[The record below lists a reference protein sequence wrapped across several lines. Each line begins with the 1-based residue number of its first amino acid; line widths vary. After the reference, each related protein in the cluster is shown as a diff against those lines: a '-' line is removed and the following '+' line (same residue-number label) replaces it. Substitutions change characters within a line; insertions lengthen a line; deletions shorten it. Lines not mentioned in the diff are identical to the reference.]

1 MDWRLFSSTF
11 LMIFLAELGDKTQL
25 AVMSQSATSASRWTV
40 FWAGAMALTASTA
53 IGVLC
58 GSVLRRWVPDDR
70 YIKVSAGILFLVF
83 GCLML
88 REGFKPRVAPVAE
101 TAPLAPVQV
110 GALGRFVLAQAA
122 RFEQAAFED
131 YRKLA
136 ASAENPAVRALFLEL
151 AAEEES
157 HFATIG
163 QMRAEQ
169 AEKEGPAGVDAAA
182 VSVADALTHDVA
194 SAADRPV
201 LEHAI
206 EHELATAGFY
216 REMARTA
223 LVPGL
228 KTAFGRLAAAEE
240 RHAERM
246 RQLLSG
252 KA

>member
-1 MDWRLFSSTF
+1 VDWRLFASTF
-11 LMIFLAELGDKTQL
+11 VMIFMAELGDKTQL
-25 AVMSQSATSASRWTV
+25 AVMSQSASSASRWTV
-40 FWAGAMALTASTA
+40 FGAGALALTASTA

-58 GSVLRRWVPDDR
+58 GSALRRWVPDDR
-70 YIKVSAGILFLVF
+70 YIKVSAGVVFLVF
-83 GCLML
+83 GVLML
-88 REGFKPRVAPVAE
+88 REGFKPRAAPAAE
-101 TAPLAPVQV
+101 AAPPAPVQV

-136 ASAENPAVRALFLEL
+136 AVAGNPAVRALFLEL

-157 HFATIG
+157 HFAMIG
-163 QMRAEQ
+163 QMRAAQ
-169 AEKEGPAGVDAAA
+169 AEEERPSGVDAVA

-206 EHELATAGFY
+206 EHERATAGFY

-223 LVPGL
+223 VVPGL
-228 KTAFGRLAAAEE
+228 KTAFGSLATAEE

-246 RQLLSG
+246 RKLLSG